1 MKKILLRL
9 NTSILA
15 YFILT
20 VCLCISSLNAVAAKA
35 IPHKALN
42 ANFSQLVQA
51 FEHLDLNS
59 IEKIYTE
66 DAAYVSE
73 TQEKGIIL
81 GKQNILNL
89 YTRFFD
95 KIKRKQA
102 SLEVDFRVLVRHV
115 DENSATDVGYYLVR
129 FHPGADSGE
138 PVSEFAGKFVTVS
151 AKDNS
156 GKWLISVDSNTH
168 ATAKLYYD
176 AKPVPNLY
184 YGRQFISAT
193 PTEQSTTAK

>member
-1 MKKILLRL
+1 MKKILLRF

-15 YFILT
+15 YVTFAM
-20 VCLCISSLNAVAAKA
+20 CLCLSTLNAVAAEP

-42 ANFSQLVQA
+42 DNFSQLVQA

-59 IEKIYTE
+59 IEQIYTE
-66 DAAYVSE
+66 DAVYVSE
-73 TQEKGIIL
+73 TQDKGIIL

-102 SLEVDFRVLVRHV
+102 TLEVDFRVLVRHS
-115 DENSATDVGYYLVR
+115 DKNSATDIGYYLVR

-151 AKDNS
+151 AKDSN
-156 GKWLISVDSNTH
+156 GKWRISVDSNTH
-168 ATAKLYYD
+168 ATAKFYYD

-184 YGRQFISAT
+184 YGRQFSESAVA
-193 PTEQSTTAK
+193 PSSTKK